1 MQINKQDVVAVVL
14 GGPSSEAEISR
25 VTGGAIANALRE
37 KGYNAKEVELN
48 PSNLINELR
57 DMNAKVVFNAVHGM
71 YGEDGRLQ
79 SILEA
84 AGIPYTGCG
93 VLASAVSMD
102 KSATKRYL
110 QSAGIPTAPC
120 MIINKRDAGDLQ
132 TLAEKIISEFGLPVV
147 IKAATQGSS
156 IGVVIPKTAQEVVP
170 ALEEAFKYSEN
181 VLAEKCIKGKELT
194 ISIMEENGEP
204 KPLPVIW
211 IAPHSGAYDFHSKYT
226 KGATDYHC
234 PAPFDEKTTA
244 YIQKIAVETYKLL
257 GLSGVARVDAMLG
270 DEDGVAYVLEANTVP
285 GNQPGS
291 EGCCCCRHQLPGALR
306 KNFTERKIKMFYKE
320 PKEVQ
325 HGFIADYTRTTA
337 QTQTPEILAHGA
349 PAGIHGYTCCNL
361 YICLALCA

>member
-1 MQINKQDVVAVVL
+1 
-14 GGPSSEAEISR
+14 
-25 VTGGAIANALRE
+25 
-37 KGYNAKEVELN
+37 
-48 PSNLINELR
+48 
-57 DMNAKVVFNAVHGM
+57 
-71 YGEDGRLQ
+71 
-79 SILEA
+79 
-84 AGIPYTGCG
+84 
-93 VLASAVSMD
+93 MD

-170 ALEEAFKYSEN
+170 ALEEAFKYSGN

-285 GNQPGS
+285 GMTATSLVPKAAAAVGIS
-291 EGCCCCRHQLPGALR
+291 FPELC
-306 KNFTERKIKMFYKE
+306 EKILLSAK
-320 PKEVQ
+320 
-325 HGFIADYTRTTA
+325 
-337 QTQTPEILAHGA
+337 
-349 PAGIHGYTCCNL
+349 
-361 YICLALCA
+361 

>member
-120 MIINKRDAGDLQ
+120 MIINKRDAGDLK

-211 IAPHSGAYDFHSKYT
+211 IAPHSGAY
-226 KGATDYHC
+226 HC

-285 GNQPGS
+285 GMTATSLVPKAAAAVGIS
-291 EGCCCCRHQLPGALR
+291 FPELC
-306 KNFTERKIKMFYKE
+306 EKILLSAK
-320 PKEVQ
+320 
-325 HGFIADYTRTTA
+325 
-337 QTQTPEILAHGA
+337 
-349 PAGIHGYTCCNL
+349 
-361 YICLALCA
+361 

>member
-1 MQINKQDVVAVVL
+1 MITKNDVVAVVL

-37 KGYNAKEVELN
+37 KGYNAKEVELV
-48 PSNLINELR
+48 PDRLITTLHA
-57 DMNAKVVFNAVHGM
+57 MNAKVVFNAVHGK

-110 QSAGIPTAPC
+110 QSAGIATPRC
-120 MIINKRDAGDLQ
+120 LIINKRELGDLA
-132 TLAEKIISEFGLPVV
+132 TLKAHILEAFGLPVV

-156 IGVVIPKTAQEVVP
+156 IGVVIPKEEAGIEP
-170 ALEEAFKYSEN
+170 ALQEAFSYSDN
-181 VLAEKCIKGKELT
+181 VLVEEYIKGKELT
-194 ISIMEENGEP
+194 VAIMEEKGSL

-234 PAPFDEKTTA
+234 PAPLGDEVTA
-244 YIQKIAVETYKLL
+244 HVQGLALAAYKIL
-257 GLSGVARVDAMLG
+257 GLSGVARIDVML
-270 DEDGVAYVLEANTVP
+270 DEHNQGYVLEANTVP
-285 GNQPGS
+285 GMTSTSLVPKAAAAVGIS
-291 EGCCCCRHQLPGALR
+291 FPDLC
-306 KNFTERKIKMFYKE
+306 ER
-320 PKEVQ
+320 
-325 HGFIADYTRTTA
+325 
-337 QTQTPEILAHGA
+337 ILLSAK
-349 PAGIHGYTCCNL
+349 
-361 YICLALCA
+361 